1 MKILADEKKRAK
13 LFFFLILLLGIAV
26 RIFRFGQ
33 IPCGINQDEAM
44 AAMDAKA
51 LLSYGT
57 DRLGMKLPVHFT
69 AWGWAQMSVLLSYL
83 MVPCIA
89 LFGFTTVAVRLPML
103 LISIAGMV
111 FFYLLVKEI
120 LGEKT
125 ALLLFFLTAINPWHI
140 LQSRWSLDCNLFPHL
155 FVIGA
160 YLLLTGIK
168 KRSRLF
174 LSMVFFGLCL
184 YCYGVS
190 VYSVPL
196 FLFVLALYL
205 WRTGQVPL
213 YQIFLAGVLFGL
225 VALPELLTMFL
236 NLVGLPSIETPL
248 FTIPYFSG
256 TVRSKDILLT
266 SFSIRQLFINLFYTL
281 KAALLQTPD
290 LFHNTIPAFGT
301 MYHFSILFLPFG
313 IYRLFT
319 SFKKE
324 TDASADLTV
333 RTSLLLLAAW
343 FFMGVWVGLITKE
356 VNVNRINIIHYPCIL
371 LTALG
376 ILTAAE
382 RFPKLYRPV
391 LTVFGLLFLLFIGTY
406 FTSYAAQSR
415 EEYHEDYLEA
425 MRAADSLPIDYLYI
439 STDEHPQTMEILLQ
453 YALQTDAL
461 YYQQKTCLNNGKEYL
476 PYSERYRFCYLA
488 GDTLDWEQPRTA
500 YLVTEQEWQ
509 HLNDTLYTIY
519 DYGRYR
525 LYVYKGASTVRSAP
539 TVPPTVCQPPAGK
552 LQSNI
557 HSPV

>member
-1 MKILADEKKRAK
+1 MKILADKSKRTT
-13 LFFFLILLLGIAV
+13 LLFFLILLLGITV
-26 RIFRFGQ
+26 RCFQFGQ

-57 DRLGMKLPVHFT
+57 DRLGMRFPVHFT

-83 MVPCIA
+83 MVPCTL
-89 LFGFTTVAVRLPML
+89 LFGFTTAAIRLPL
-103 LISIAGMV
+103 LIASIAGMV
-111 FFYLLVKEI
+111 FFYLLAREI

-125 ALLLFFLTAINPWHI
+125 ALLVFFLTAVNPWHI

-160 YLLLTGIK
+160 YLLLTGIQ
-168 KRSRLF
+168 KRRRLF

-196 FLFVLALYL
+196 FLFVLAVYL
-205 WRTGQVPL
+205 WRTRQVPL

-256 TVRSKDILLT
+256 TVRGEDILLT
-266 SFSIRQLFINLFYTL
+266 SFSFRQLFLNLLYTL
-281 KAALLQTPD
+281 KSALLQTPD

-301 MYHFSILFLPFG
+301 MYHFSILFIPFG
-313 IYRLFT
+313 IYRLFASLFT
-319 SFKKE
+319 CWKKE
-324 TDASADLTV
+324 TDAPGNLPL
-333 RTSLLLLAAW
+333 RTGLLLLTAW
-343 FFMGVWVGLITKE
+343 FLMGIWVGLITRE

-376 ILTAAE
+376 VQAAAK
-382 RFPKLYRPV
+382 RFPRVYRPI
-391 LTVFGLLFLLFIGTY
+391 LAVFTLLFLLFTGTY
-406 FTSYAAQSR
+406 FTTYAAQSR
-415 EEYHEDYLEA
+415 TEYHEDFLEA
-425 MRAADSLPIDYLYI
+425 MRTADSLPIDYLYI
-439 STDEHPQTMEILLQ
+439 STDEHPQTMEILMQ

-461 YYQQKTCLNNGKEYL
+461 YYQQKTCLNNGRECL
-476 PYSERYRFCYLA
+476 LYSERYRFCYLA
-488 GDTLDWEQPRTA
+488 GDSLDWEQPRTA

-509 HLNDTLYTIY
+509 QLDDTLYTIY

-525 LYVYKGASTVRSAP
+525 LYVYEPSLSAVR
-539 TVPPTVCQPPAGK
+539 
-552 LQSNI
+552 
-557 HSPV
+557 